1 MGALVTHSW
10 TVTHDQVDIDDD
22 DFHSF
27 VSFCSQVF
35 VVHIFVTACF
45 EDFINLGEHVFYYLL
60 C

>member
-1 MGALVTHSW
+1 MTHSW